1 VRVETLVPQANRVLL
16 ETLEKEDQGAQ
27 QGNLAAQVHRGCQEW
42 REDQAQWV
50 LLDHLVHLVIPYLL
64 LQQQCQVVKPYQEYL
79 DLKVPWVLLD
89 HLVKEVRVV
98 QEVQK
103 VVEELLDLLVHLEAQ
118 EDKVSQEDQVT
129 QGNLESL
136 ADRAEHIQKMTC
148 VKSVHLY
155 LEIVYLSLLPA

>member
-1 VRVETLVPQANRVLL
+1 MRVETLVPQANRVLL